1 MWTEPEIDTYIRK
14 HLKEGRYLH
23 TLRVVKA
30 SEKLSSLHGLDVKK
44 ARLAAY
50 LHDCQKF
57 RKEADLR
64 EYLSNQP
71 DGIDSKRPAE
81 VLHGFAAAVFAES
94 EAGISDPEILE
105 AIRWHTTGTAGMC
118 DLAKVVFLADMIEE
132 DRDFK
137 GIETLR
143 RLSVNDLDSAML
155 LGLNLSLSYLIRS
168 GKYIDPDTLHARNHF
183 LLLLRDRTG
192 DKSRANNR

>member
-1 MWTEPEIDTYIRK
+1 MWTEPEIDAYIRK

-30 SEKLSSLHGLDVKK
+30 SGELASLHGLEVKK

-50 LHDCQKF
+50 LHDSQKF
-57 RKEADLR
+57 RKENELR
-64 EYLSNQP
+64 EYLSSHP
-71 DGIDSKRPAE
+71 EGRRESTRPAE
-81 VLHGFAAAVFAES
+81 VLHGFAAAVFAET
-94 EAGISDPEILE
+94 EAGISDPEILD

-137 GIETLR
+137 GIDALR
-143 RLSVNDLDSAML
+143 KLSGKDLDSAML
-155 LGLNLSLSYLIRS
+155 FGLDLSLSYLIRS
-168 GKYIDPDTLHARNHF
+168 GKYIDPDTLNARNHF
-183 LLLLRDRTG
+183 LVLLRDRTG
-192 DKSRANNR
+192 

>member
-1 MWTEPEIDTYIRK
+1 MWTEPEIDAYIRK

-30 SEKLSSLHGLDVKK
+30 SGELASLHRLDVKK

-50 LHDCQKF
+50 LHDSQKF
-57 RKEADLR
+57 RKENELR
-64 EYLSNQP
+64 EYLSSHP
-71 DGIDSKRPAE
+71 EGRRESTRPAE
-81 VLHGFAAAVFAES
+81 VLHGFAAAVFAET
-94 EAGISDPEILE
+94 EAGISDPEILD

-137 GIETLR
+137 GIDALR
-143 RLSVNDLDSAML
+143 KLSGKDLDSAML
-155 LGLNLSLSYLIRS
+155 FGLDLSLSYLIRS
-168 GKYIDPDTLHARNHF
+168 GKYIDPDTLNARNHF
-183 LLLLRDRTG
+183 LVLLRDRTG
-192 DKSRANNR
+192 